1 MLWKQCVHLFV
12 CFICSLLF
20 TKRRSTSRS
29 RTKLCHSS
37 RTARQIVCL
46 YIHFPLVFVN
56 WISWRGTS
64 YYIRLIWKTK
74 TQLFSVFFTL
84 PGIVWFTEM
93 FLQFCLMCL
102 SVLSNTLIFRPAFF
116 FVIAIKV
123 LVRILAA
130 NLTNRCLAISN
141 VRIYLSVWVGS
152 RAKYSSR
159 LQLVKYSKASVQSN
173 IFSVITANKLKC
185 MRRSWKKH
193 LETRLLIFKH
203 SRLEPT
209 ESIKITWLKTKTCDS
224 KTLPSSSSKKS
235 FKRPFSTVRGICQN
249 LHYYVLKT
257 MSDIR
262 SKEEQ

>member
-1 MLWKQCVHLFV
+1 
-12 CFICSLLF
+12 
-20 TKRRSTSRS
+20 
-29 RTKLCHSS
+29 
-37 RTARQIVCL
+37 
-46 YIHFPLVFVN
+46 
-56 WISWRGTS
+56 
-64 YYIRLIWKTK
+64 
-74 TQLFSVFFTL
+74 
-84 PGIVWFTEM
+84 M
-93 FLQFCLMCL
+93 FLQFLLMCL
-102 SVLSNTLIFRPAFF
+102 SVLSNTLIFQPAFF
-116 FVIAIKV
+116 FVIEIKV

-173 IFSVITANKLKC
+173 TFSVITANKLKC
-185 MRRSWKKH
+185 MRRTWKKH

-209 ESIKITWLKTKTCDS
+209 ESIKLRGWRQKHVTPKLC
-224 KTLPSSSSKKS
+224 LPAVLRRV
-235 FKRPFSTVRGICQN
+235 FKRSFSTVRGICQN
-249 LHYYVLKT
+249 LRYYVLKT